1 MAVEIPVDYNVQKL
15 LTGKW
20 TTQEE
25 AHQASQNAHLEA
37 GKIPMPSTSSKTPA
51 PVKEESKTKTNVS
64 MISTAKPTARPSTTA
79 GSHTTVA
86 KQKPQVGHGGRAVA
100 SSLEVSKRKREGN
113 PGPVSSEEA
122 AALAAR
128 EAAKKR
134 ILDREKSLLGL
145 YQAY

>member
-1 MAVEIPVDYNVQKL
+1 MDYNVQIL

-37 GKIPMPSTSSKTPA
+37 GKIPVTSTSSTTPA
-51 PVKEESKTKTNVS
+51 PVKVESKTKTNVS
-64 MISTAKPTARPSTTA
+64 IISTAKPTARPSTA
-79 GSHTTVA
+79 GSQATVA
-86 KQKPQVGHGGRAVA
+86 KQKPQAGHGGRAVA
-100 SSLEVSKRKREGN
+100 SSLEVSKRKREGK